1 MDLTYF
7 GAYGRLR
14 ANRSSFLS
22 PDYVDQLAQKD
33 SGEFLKSLSDTSY
46 RQQIDRLSSIYKL
59 PELAEIVI
67 NAHMVDMIKKASF
80 AMPPMASNF
89 VRAYVSRW
97 DLENIKLILSSKVLG
112 YGVEYT
118 DTFLTVSRGTPVG
131 IFSGMISGDE
141 YSKIIEQRDIEGV
154 VNSLVRYGY
163 GTILMKFMDDARRTN
178 NISQMVV
185 ALDLYYFD
193 RLKESLKFYN
203 GDEGP
208 MSEYI
213 SHLID
218 IKNIMSVLKSGPDSN
233 GNNGSVDIKDYIIAG
248 GNIPDSRLVEMRA
261 KDADSLKQYMPF
273 KIDGAIEAYKG
284 DAFLSH
290 IETALK
296 AELDRKYLKAFDS
309 LPGSIE
315 SLIGFIIR
323 SEIERDELRSIWLSK
338 QYAVS
343 KERAE
348 SLRTLRLVVS

>member
-22 PDYVDQLAQKD
+22 PDYVDSLVQKD
-33 SGEFLKSLSDTSY
+33 QSEFLKSLSDTSY
-46 RQQIDRLSSIYKL
+46 RQQIDRLSGIYKL

-67 NAHMVDMIKKASF
+67 NAHMVDMIRKASF
-80 AMPPMASNF
+80 AMPPIAANF
-89 VRAYVSRW
+89 VKAYVSRW
-97 DLENIKLILSSKVLG
+97 DIENIKLILSSKVLG

-118 DTFLTVSRGTPVG
+118 DTFLTISRGTPVG
-131 IFSGMISGDE
+131 IFSGMIGSEE

-163 GTILMKFMDDARRTN
+163 GTILMKFIDDARRTN
-178 NISQMVV
+178 NISTMVV
-185 ALDLYYFD
+185 ALDIYYFE
-193 RLKESLKFYN
+193 RLTDSLKFYN

-208 MSEYI
+208 MAEYV
-213 SHLID
+213 SQLID
-218 IKNIMSVLKSGPDSN
+218 IKNIMSVLKGSN
-233 GNNGSVDIKDYIIAG
+233 GDADGQVADIKDYIIPG
-248 GNIPDSRLVEMRA
+248 GKLPAQRLAEMQS
-261 KDADSLKQYMPF
+261 KDAESLKQLMPF
-273 KIDGAIEAYKG
+273 RIDAAM
-284 DAFLSH
+284 DAFRADGFLSH

-296 AELDRKYLKAFDS
+296 AELDKKYLKVFDS

-315 SLIGFIIR
+315 SLLGFIIR

-338 QYAVS
+338 HYAVS

-348 SLRTLRLVVS
+348 SLRTLRMVLS

>member
-33 SGEFLKSLSDTSY
+33 SSEFLKSLSDTPY
-46 RQQIDRLSSIYKL
+46 RQQIDRLSSIYKM
-59 PELAEIVI
+59 PELVEVVI

-80 AMPPMASNF
+80 AMPPIAANF
-89 VRAYVSRW
+89 VKAYVSRW
-97 DLENIKLILSSKVLG
+97 DIENIKLILSSKVLG

-131 IFSGMISGDE
+131 IFSGMIGSED

-163 GTILMKFMDDARRTN
+163 GAILMKFMDDARRSN
-178 NISQMVV
+178 NVSAMIV
-185 ALDLYYFD
+185 ALDIYYFE
-193 RLKESLKFYN
+193 RLTESLKFYN

-208 MSEYI
+208 MAEYI
-213 SHLID
+213 SQLID
-218 IKNIMSVLKSGPDSN
+218 IKNIMSVLKG
-233 GNNGSVDIKDYIIAG
+233 GAGGSKQQADVKDYLIAG
-248 GNIPDSRLVEMRA
+248 GRLPVARLTEMQS
-261 KDADSLKQYMPF
+261 KDPEALKQLMPF
-273 KIDGAIEAYKG
+273 KIDPAIDTFKTDG
-284 DAFLSH
+284 FLSH

-296 AELDRKYLKAFDS
+296 VELDKKYLKVFDS

-315 SLIGFIIR
+315 SILGFIIR

-338 QYAVS
+338 HYAVS

-348 SLRTLRLVVS
+348 SLRTLRKVLL